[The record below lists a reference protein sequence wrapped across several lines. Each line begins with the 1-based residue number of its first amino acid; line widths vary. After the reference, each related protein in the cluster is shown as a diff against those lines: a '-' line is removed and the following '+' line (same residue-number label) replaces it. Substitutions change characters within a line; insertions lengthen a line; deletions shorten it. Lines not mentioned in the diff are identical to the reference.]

1 MKSTASCTV
10 RIFSAS
16 SSGISSS
23 KASSKAITSST
34 VSSESAPRSS
44 TNEALGVTSPSSTPN
59 CSTMICFT
67 LSSTGAIAL
76 LAGGDPHRLCSS
88 LDCLCQDRDPRP
100 PMSRWEQARLPST
113 LQGQR
118 PARPGEQYSAVAL
131 YLLTFACFST
141 YSRTSR
147 TVWIF
152 SASSSEISSSNA
164 SSSAMTSSTWSR
176 ESAPRSSAKEELGV
190 ISLSS
195 IPSCSEIICFT
206 FSSVV
211 INPPHGNQKGTSSV
225 IVS

>member
-1 MKSTASCTV
+1 
-10 RIFSAS
+10 
-16 SSGISSS
+16 
-23 KASSKAITSST
+23 SSKAITSST

-44 TNEALGVTSPSSTPN
+44 TNEALDVTSPSSTPN

-88 LDCLCQDRDPRP
+88 FDCLCQDRDPRP
-100 PMSRWEQARLPST
+100 PMPRWEKARLPSTT

-118 PARPGEQYSAVAL
+118 PSRSGEQYSAVAL
-131 YLLTFACFST
+131 YLLTFAFFST

-147 TVWIF
+147 TVRIF

-211 INPPHGNQKGTSSV
+211 IIHLTAPRKAPV
-225 IVS
+225 V